1 MTLDHLVLAGPE
13 LEALEALVRERTG
26 VTPVRGGRHL
36 GHGTHN
42 ALAGLGEGRYL
53 ELLAPDPA
61 QGGGPFAAT
70 IAHLRAPAL
79 HTWCA
84 LAGDAASIAEQ
95 VRSVGLTPR
104 RERMQRRRPDRSM
117 LVWEIVFVDGH
128 PYGPLLPFFI
138 DWRGSKH
145 PARSLPRG
153 LTLSS
158 LVLTHPDAEGLTDLL
173 SRLGGVPEPVR
184 VERGAT
190 AGIAAALRHEG
201 GTWTLDGPP
210 ADDGDLPESAPD

>member
-1 MTLDHLVLAGPE
+1 MTLDHIILAGPALE
-13 LEALEALVRERTG
+13 PLEALLRERTG
-26 VTPVRGGRHL
+26 VTAVRGGRHL

-42 ALAGLGEGRYL
+42 ALAGLDRRSYV

-70 IAHLRAPAL
+70 IAHLDAPAL

-84 LAGDAASIAEQ
+84 LAGDAEEVIERARAA
-95 VRSVGLTPR
+95 GLSAR

-117 LVWEIVFVDGH
+117 LVWELVFIDGH

-145 PARSLPRG
+145 PAPSLPGG
-153 LTLSS
+153 LQLAS
-158 LVLTHPDAEGLTDLL
+158 LVLTHPDPDGLGELL
-173 SRLGGVPEPVR
+173 TRLGGVPEPVR
-184 VERGAT
+184 VERGT
-190 AGIAAALRHEG
+190 QTHIAAELRHAAGVWTVEG
-201 GTWTLDGPP
+201 P
-210 ADDGDLPESAPD
+210 AAP